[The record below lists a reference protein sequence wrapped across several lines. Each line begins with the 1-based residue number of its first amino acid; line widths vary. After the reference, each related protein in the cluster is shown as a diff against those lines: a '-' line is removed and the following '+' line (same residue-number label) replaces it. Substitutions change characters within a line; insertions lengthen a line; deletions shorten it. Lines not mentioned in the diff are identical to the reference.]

1 MIAFWI
7 LAALATALA
16 AWLVLTGARLGV
28 DADALGA
35 PDLAAAELGE
45 LDRLKARGLLGEDA
59 FAAARAEA
67 ARRLIATP
75 EEIVPTATG
84 SRVEQRI
91 LLAGL
96 ALTALLAAGLYI
108 PTGTPGLPDQPYGA
122 RVDEWA
128 TGTTPLEPVQVA
140 AVLTRDAAA
149 EPENMQLQSMLGAA
163 RFQAGDSIGAA
174 SAFRRVLAADPND
187 ARSWA
192 RLGESLVRSQ
202 DGVVGVEAEAA
213 FREAARRDPGQLGAL
228 YFLGEAAMARG
239 DVAGVR
245 ATWTPLITALDPA
258 DPRRADL
265 IGRLARLEAGERTP
279 PSEATS

>member
-1 MIAFWI
+1 A
-7 LAALATALA
+7 
-16 AWLVLTGARLGV
+16 
-28 DADALGA
+28 
-35 PDLAAAELGE
+35 
-45 LDRLKARGLLGEDA
+45 
-59 FAAARAEA
+59 
-67 ARRLIATP
+67 
-75 EEIVPTATG
+75 
-84 SRVEQRI
+84 

-96 ALTALLAAGLYI
+96 GLTAALAAGLYVL
-108 PTGTPGLPDQPYGA
+108 TGTPGLPDQPYAA

-128 TGTTPLEPVQVA
+128 TGATPLEPVQVA
-140 AVLTRDAAA
+140 AVLARDAAA

-202 DGVVGVEAEAA
+202 DGVVGADAEAA

-228 YFLGEAAMARG
+228 YFLGEAAMARA
-239 DVAGVR
+239 DIAGVR
-245 ATWTPLITALDPA
+245 ATWTPLIAALDPT

-265 IGRLARLEAGERTP
+265 IQRLARIEAGERTP
-279 PSEATS
+279 PPEPTS

>member
-1 MIAFWI
+1 MIAFWT

-16 AWLVLTGARLGV
+16 AWLVLTGARRGV
-28 DADALGA
+28 DVDGLRA

-45 LDRLKARGLLGEDA
+45 LDRLKARGLLAEDA
-59 FAAARAEA
+59 FASARAEA

-75 EEIVPTATG
+75 EETAPTMAGGRT
-84 SRVEQRI
+84 EQRV

-96 ALTALLAAGLYI
+96 ALTALLAAGLYVL
-108 PTGTPGLPDQPYGA
+108 TGTPGLPDQPYVA
-122 RVDEWA
+122 RVNEWA
-128 TGTTPLEPVQVA
+128 TGATPLEPVQVA
-140 AVLTRDAAA
+140 AVLARDAAA

-245 ATWTPLITALDPA
+245 VTWTPLIAALDPA

-265 IGRLARLEAGERTP
+265 VRRLARIEAGERTP
-279 PSEATS
+279 APEPTS

>member
-1 MIAFWI
+1 MIAFWT

-16 AWLVLTGARLGV
+16 AWLVLTGARRGV
-28 DADALGA
+28 DVDGLRA

-45 LDRLKARGLLGEDA
+45 LDRLKARGLLAEDA
-59 FAAARAEA
+59 FASARAEA

-75 EEIVPTATG
+75 EETAPTMAGGRT
-84 SRVEQRI
+84 EQRV

-96 ALTALLAAGLYI
+96 GLTAAIAAGLYVL
-108 PTGTPGLPDQPYGA
+108 TGMPGLQDQPYAA
-122 RVDEWA
+122 RVETWA
-128 TGTTPLEPVQVA
+128 SGTTPLEPVQVA
-140 AVLTRDAAA
+140 AVLARDVAAN
-149 EPENMQLQSMLGAA
+149 PDDMQLQSLLGAA

-192 RLGESLVRSQ
+192 RLGESLVRSEN
-202 DGVVGVEAEAA
+202 GVVGADAEAA

-239 DVAGVR
+239 DANGVR
-245 ATWTPLITALDPA
+245 ATWTPLIAALDPA

-265 IGRLARLEAGERTP
+265 IRRLARIEAGERTP
-279 PSEATS
+279 APQAPS

>member
-16 AWLVLTGARLGV
+16 AWLVLTGARRGV
-28 DADALGA
+28 HANRSTA

-45 LDRLKARGLLGEDA
+45 LDRLKARGLLNDDA
-59 FAAARAEA
+59 FATARAEA

-75 EEIVPTATG
+75 EATVPTMLGGRAE
-84 SRVEQRI
+84 RRI

-96 ALTALLAAGLYI
+96 GLTAVVTAGLYVL
-108 PTGTPGLPDQPYGA
+108 TGTPGLADQPYGA
-122 RVDEWA
+122 RVDQWA
-128 TGTTPLEPVQVA
+128 SGSTPLEPIQVA
-140 AVLTRDAAA
+140 AVLARDAAA
-149 EPENMQLQSMLGAA
+149 NPDDMQLQSMLGAA

-192 RLGESLVRSQ
+192 RLGESLVRAQ
-202 DGVVGVEAEAA
+202 DGVIGADAEAA

-239 DVAGVR
+239 DTNGVR
-245 ATWTPLITALDPA
+245 ATWTPLIAALDPA

-265 IGRLARLEAGERTP
+265 IRRLERLEAGERTP
-279 PSEATS
+279 APDTAS